1 MDFIES
7 CRQFVA
13 IDSTVEQ
20 GSLSAARFVSALAE
34 SYGLKTELQL
44 EAHSNLEEANIIVR
58 TPHALIENEVM
69 LQSHLDT
76 VNPGVYAN
84 WNMTHR
90 NPFDAH
96 IVDGHIYGLGVADV
110 KLDLLCK
117 IYALKEFAQAKFRAP
132 PVVVGTFGE
141 ESGMIGALRLVRK
154 SKVKAKV
161 ALVGEASDLRLI
173 TGGLGYAKVEIQLP
187 FSQAEIEYRTSH
199 DMEEST
205 SSQSKLFSGKA
216 AHSSTPHLGESAV
229 RKMLDY
235 LLMLPEDLAIMQIE
249 GGISFNTMPAQAF
262 LEMDPVSGFADPM
275 ARKIGILYRAILDLE
290 SEFLQYEDRRFRPTH
305 PTLNIGKIRTRTD
318 HIYFSGICRISPI
331 ISNEIYDGWM
341 GRLKKTCDKL
351 GASFAVT
358 DYKKPHQADLTSP
371 VVLAAQK
378 TLAELGLNPEPISQS
393 STNEA
398 SLFSRMGIECV
409 AIGPGLRDG
418 NIHCPNERVSVEQL
432 KLTVEFYK
440 KMIERLCL

>member
-7 CRQFVA
+7 CRQFIA

-20 GSLSAARFVSALAE
+20 GSVSAARFVASLAE
-34 SYGLKTELQL
+34 SYGLKAELQV
-44 EAHSNLEEANIIVR
+44 EAHSNLEEANVIIR
-58 TPHALIENEVM
+58 SRHARIENEV
-69 LQSHLDT
+69 LFQSHLDT
-76 VNPGVYAN
+76 VNPGVYAT

-90 NPFDAH
+90 NPYDAH
-96 IVDGHIYGLGVADV
+96 IIDGFIYGLGVADV

-117 IYALKEFAQAKFRAP
+117 LYALKDFASAQFKAP

-141 ESGMIGALRLVRK
+141 ESGMVGALRLIRK
-154 SKVKAKV
+154 SKVKAKT

-187 FSQAEIEYRTSH
+187 FSKAEIDYRASH

-216 AHSSTPHLGESAV
+216 AHSSTPHLGESAI

-235 LLMLPEDLAIMQIE
+235 LLLLPEDLAIMQIE

-262 LEMDPVSGFADPM
+262 LEMDPVSGFAEPI
-275 ARKIGILYRAILDLE
+275 AGKIGILYRAILDLE
-290 SEFLQYEDRRFRPTH
+290 SEFLQHEDRRFRPAH
-305 PTLNIGKIRTRTD
+305 PTLSMGKIRTRPD
-318 HIYFSGICRISPI
+318 HIYFSGICRISPS
-331 ISNEIYDGWM
+331 ISTEVYDGWM
-341 GRLKKTCDKL
+341 GRLQKTCEAI
-351 GASFAVT
+351 GASFKVT
-358 DYKKPHQADLTSP
+358 DYKKPYQADLGSELVKT
-371 VVLAAQK
+371 AQR
-378 TLAELGLNPEPISQS
+378 TLAELGLDPEPISQS

-409 AIGPGLRDG
+409 A

-432 KLTVEFYK
+432 KLTVAFYK